1 MSAMKFVSL
10 LTVFFLFSIGLGS
23 SAQQTSATNPAAQK
37 VEIGEIDFFGYGGI
51 DLSKLRAAFPA
62 RVGQELTTADFSSL
76 RQKITD
82 SVQSVAGKPVTDAS
96 FVCCDESGHWM
107 MYIGLSGTTSKP
119 LVLNDLPKD
128 TAALPQSALDLNH
141 QMMDVV
147 FEAIQK
153 HAGEDDSKGYFLSDY
168 PPLREKQLAVRDF
181 TVHHTRL
188 DYGSAGEV
196 LLGGAAPGC
205 R

>member
-10 LTVFFLFSIGLGS
+10 LTVFFFFRLVWGL
-23 SAQQTSATNPAAQK
+23 SAQQTSAQSPAAQK

-51 DLSKLRAAFPA
+51 DLSKVRAAFPA

-76 RQKITD
+76 RQEITD
-82 SVQSVAGKPVTDAS
+82 SVQSVTGKPVTDAS
-96 FVCCDESGHWM
+96 FICCDESGHWM

-147 FEAIQK
+147 DRK
-153 HAGEDDSKGYFLSDY
+153 S
-168 PPLREKQLAVRDF
+168 
-181 TVHHTRL
+181 TRL
-188 DYGSAGEV
+188 
-196 LLGGAAPGC
+196 
-205 R
+205 